1 MRDEE
6 ASKSKKQLKTLEEQA
21 HLYQKKYEDALALLE
36 ESNRQKRRIQE
47 LSARTT
53 DGLNIEVRICH
64 CNSHDVFFG
73 NESTDQLGD
82 CPTLLYCSI

>member
-6 ASKSKKQLKTLEEQA
+6 TTTSKKHLHSLEEQV

-53 DGLNIEVRICH
+53 DGLNIEVR
-64 CNSHDVFFG
+64 
-73 NESTDQLGD
+73 
-82 CPTLLYCSI
+82 CSRSCGAER